1 MKICLH
7 AAFSFRLPL
16 YIEIFLR
23 QRVQHKCLTTLAV
36 FYLFGISYGVFGIL
50 YDVFVV
56 LDIGILYIN
65 FPALRHSSSMIHAD
79 ESISQ

>member
-1 MKICLH
+1 MTENLP

-23 QRVQHKCLTTLAV
+23 QRVQRKCLTTLAV

-56 LDIGILYIN
+56 LDIGILYK
-65 FPALRHSSSMIHAD
+65 FPSAQALKQYDPRR
-79 ESISQ
+79 